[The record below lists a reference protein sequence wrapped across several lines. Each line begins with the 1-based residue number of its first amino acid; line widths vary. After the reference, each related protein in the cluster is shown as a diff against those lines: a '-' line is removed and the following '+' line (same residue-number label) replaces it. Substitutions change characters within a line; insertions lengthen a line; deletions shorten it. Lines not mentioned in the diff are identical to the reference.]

1 MISLKLEN
9 YLYLFLLISIFLKI
23 KIYPFIMVGF
33 IFLMIINFP
42 NMKKIKKECILI
54 ILLLVFSIGNYIVLS
69 KEFNNFQYILKLTI
83 NFGFLLS
90 FLIIKKDMILKK

>member
-42 NMKKIKKECILI
+42 NMKKIKKE
-54 ILLLVFSIGNYIVLS
+54 
-69 KEFNNFQYILKLTI
+69 
-83 NFGFLLS
+83 
-90 FLIIKKDMILKK
+90 